1 MNNINK
7 SNNNYILKEDICY
20 STSINNLETLK
31 DAYVICIDGKSK
43 GVFKEIPEEYKYQDL
58 KYAKK
63 SYQIFANAIKKSA
76 TTHLS
81 VFATRHRLATEVLM
95 EKKEETKII

>member
-7 SNNNYILKEDICY
+7 SNNNYILKGDICY

-43 GVFKEIPEEYKYQDL
+43 GVFKEIPEESKYQDL
-58 KYAKK
+58 EYAKK
-63 SYQIFANAIKKSA
+63 SNQI
-76 TTHLS
+76 
-81 VFATRHRLATEVLM
+81 FATRHRLATEVLM
-95 EKKEETKII
+95 EKWKKQKLFKKRFAFICKSF

>member
-7 SNNNYILKEDICY
+7 LNNNYIFKGDICY

-43 GVFKEIPEEYKYQDL
+43 VVFKEIPEESKYQDL
-58 KYAKK
+58 EYAKK
-63 SYQIFANAIKKSA
+63 SYQIFA
-76 TTHLS
+76 
-81 VFATRHRLATEVLM
+81 TRHRLTTEVLM

>member
-58 KYAKK
+58 EYAKK
-63 SYQIFANAIKKSA
+63 SYQI
-76 TTHLS
+76 
-81 VFATRHRLATEVLM
+81 FATRHRLATEVLM
-95 EKKEETKII
+95 EKMEETKII